1 MEERSLHLLDY
12 MSVVKRRRRW
22 LIAPIVVGV
31 IVGGL
36 LALLLPRTYKSYTTL
51 AVTSPSLGGDIVK
64 SSPTDLA
71 ERVRAISHELLSQ
84 AVLER
89 VAREEG
95 LVQESSVDAAV
106 GAIRSRTE
114 VSLPP
119 KTIAPATR
127 TGPDTFVVTYTG
139 TTPEITQRVANRLA
153 NVFIDEH
160 SKLREARAEDTSAF
174 LATQLQQSQTR
185 LRSVE
190 EKLRQM
196 KETYMGR
203 LPEQMQAN
211 LAMAGGLRTQQ
222 ETTALSLRN
231 EQDRL
236 AMVERQIDAMKQGG
250 ADAPVGKGPGGPGAK
265 ERLAALRAELAAAK
279 GTYTEKHPEIQRL
292 TAEVADAEAAVQAES
307 TRPPADRL
315 PGLSVDPVYRQLL
328 SERDTSRLRI
338 RELERANARASAEIA
353 RYQGRVE
360 AAPMIEQQMSSLNRE
375 YELEKQTYNGLS
387 ERHQAALMAEDV
399 ERRKASEQFTVL
411 YPAFLPSEPESPNI
425 PRVLLMAILGSVV
438 LGAGLALARE
448 YLDRS
453 VHDVKTLQHEFELPV
468 LGEIPR
474 IAS

>member
-22 LIAPIVVGV
+22 LIIPVVLGI
-31 IVGGL
+31 IVGGSL
-36 LALLLPRTYKSYTTL
+36 WLLLPRTYRSYTTL

-64 SSPTDLA
+64 SSPADLA
-71 ERVRAISHELLSQ
+71 DRVRAISHELMSQ
-84 AVLER
+84 SVLER

-95 LVQESSVDAAV
+95 LVQDSSVDAAV
-106 GAIRSRTE
+106 NGIRSRTE

-119 KTIAPATR
+119 KTIAPTTR
-127 TGPDTFVVTYTG
+127 TGPDTFVVTYVG
-139 TTPEITQRVANRLA
+139 STPELTQRIANRLA

-160 SKLREARAEDTSAF
+160 SKIREARAEDTAAF
-174 LATQLQQSQTR
+174 LASQLQQSQTR
-185 LRSVE
+185 IRAIE

-196 KETYMGR
+196 KEAYMGR

-211 LAMAGGLRTQQ
+211 LAMASGLRQQQ
-222 ETTALSLRN
+222 ETTGLSLRN

-236 AMVERQIDAMKQGG
+236 AMVERQIEAMKQG
-250 ADAPVGKGPGGPGAK
+250 AAEAPVGRGPGGPSAK
-265 ERLAALRAELAAAK
+265 ERLTALRAELAAAK
-279 GTYTEKHPEIQRL
+279 ANYTEKHPEIQRI
-292 TAEVADAEAAVQAES
+292 TAEIADAEASLQAEAS
-307 TRPPADRL
+307 RPPADRL
-315 PGLSVDPVYRQLL
+315 PSLSVDPVYRQLL

-338 RELERANARASAEIA
+338 RELERANARAGAEIA

-360 AAPMIEQQMSSLNRE
+360 AAPMIEQQLSSLNRE

-387 ERHQAALMAEDV
+387 ERHQASLMAEDV
-399 ERRKASEQFTVL
+399 ERRRASEQFTVL
-411 YPAFLPSEPESPNI
+411 YPAFLPSEPDSPNI
-425 PRVLLMAILGSVV
+425 LRVLLMAILGGVV
-438 LGAGLALARE
+438 VGAGLALGRE

-468 LGEIPR
+468 LGEIPH